1 MVQRVWNNKEFTLTT
16 AGDEVT
22 IHKTTGTDSATDKYL
37 NFSTTN
43 NQEAVIMK
51 SISII
56 PDKEALLIS
65 INGENADNPMTLV
78 AKKGLSKRASGFI
91 GVWNYFKIRAV
102 DDTTDVKVIVFI

>member
-22 IHKTTGTDSATDKYL
+22 IHKKDGTDSATDKYL
-37 NFSTTN
+37 NF
-43 NQEAVIMK
+43 QDDAIMK

-65 INGENADNPMTLV
+65 INGESADNPMTLV
-78 AKKGLSKRASGFI
+78 AKKGLVKRASGFI